1 MIELRGVK
9 QLGFKDAERIAQKI
23 LSLFADGQFD
33 VATLFFSRFRS
44 VISQI
49 PTALQIIPAQI
60 PKETATDASLARR
73 RGL

>member
-1 MIELRGVK
+1 MK
-9 QLGFKDAERIAQKI
+9 QLTFKHAERIAREV

-60 PKETATDASLARR
+60 PRDRARASLARR